1 MTALFR
7 TTTLAG
13 LAATAACSTMT
24 PADDPLALKV
34 TDLEARLIRV
44 ERVLQNDSL
53 IQLSTSI
60 DQLRSEVQQLRGDV
74 ETLRFETENGAERQR
89 DLYVDLDSRLQALE
103 QAQSRTAFAPAPS
116 QGGFPASSGPAAGAP
131 APQAGGT
138 DQQAYQAAFELI
150 QARRYQDAASA
161 FQSFLT
167 SYPQSPLTDNAQY
180 WLAETYYVQRDFAA
194 ALPEFQK
201 VIDNYP
207 RSAKLPDALLK
218 VGYCNA
224 ELDNVEA
231 AREALER
238 VMREYPET
246 TAARLA
252 AQRLERLPQG

>member
-1 MTALFR
+1 MTALLR

-34 TDLEARLIRV
+34 TDLEARLIRM
-44 ERVLQNDSL
+44 ERVLQNESL

-60 DQLRSEVQQLRGDV
+60 DQLRSDVQQLRGEV

-103 QAQSRTAFAPAPS
+103 QAQARTGFAPAPG
-116 QGGFPASSGPAAGAP
+116 QGAFSASGAP
-131 APQAGGT
+131 AAQAGT

-150 QARRYQDAASA
+150 QSRRYQEAARA
-161 FQSFLT
+161 FESFLA

-180 WLAETYYVQRDFAA
+180 WLAETYYVQRDFAG
-194 ALPEFQK
+194 ALPQFQK

-224 ELDNVEA
+224 ELNNLEA
-231 AREALER
+231 ARAALER
-238 VMREYPET
+238 VMREFPET

-252 AQRLERLPQG
+252 AQRLERLSQG